1 MQGMLSR
8 RALPVVATLLLS
20 AAPLLSA
27 QSERHGRKYKAP
39 PETSHL
45 EILVVRD
52 FNGKVIENAGVVFH
66 PSKDGID
73 EGNLEVKSG
82 PDGKAF
88 IDIIPTG
95 SDVQVQVIANGFETY
110 AGSLKLDAASK
121 QLTVRMK
128 RPSSQ
133 VSAYDES
140 EGKGNLKRN
149 VGVQEPIRNQAAPGT
164 TAKPLSA
171 SEPVIKLPA
180 LPKNKPADGDATIQP
195 GTTAAPASKQPT
207 KTGNSA
213 PVADGTPAPPQTN

>member
-39 PETSHL
+39 PQTSHL

-66 PSKDGID
+66 PTKDGVD

-110 AGSLKLDAASK
+110 AGDIKLDAPSK
-121 QLTVRMK
+121 QLTIRMK
-128 RPSSQ
+128 RPTQ
-133 VSAYDES
+133 QISAYDEN
-140 EGKGNLKRN
+140 EGKGNLNRK
-149 VGVQEPIRNQAAPGT
+149 VGVQEPIRNQATPT
-164 TAKPLSA
+164 TEAKPLPA
-171 SEPVIKLPA
+171 TEPVIKLPA
-180 LPKNKPADGDATIQP
+180 LPASKNANGDTTIQP
-195 GTTAAPASKQPT
+195 GTTAAPATKQPT

-213 PVADGTPAPPQTN
+213 PVADGAAAPPQTK